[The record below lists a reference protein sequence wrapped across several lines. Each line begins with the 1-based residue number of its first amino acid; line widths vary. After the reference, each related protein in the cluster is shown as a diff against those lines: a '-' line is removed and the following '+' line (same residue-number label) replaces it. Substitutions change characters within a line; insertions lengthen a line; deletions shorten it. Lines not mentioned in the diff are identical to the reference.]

1 MTARKKTYFEIG
13 GELIELE
20 ADYSYGTG
28 RTSAKRRKQQR
39 AVAKDVKSIGKSASK
54 IAKTSEG
61 IETWGPAEQFGYGYG
76 LGVGVIFMVAT
87 APVVLADSPL
97 IGPADLAW
105 FAASMR
111 MMDKATNVGRSV
123 GAFVD
128 DLFGFEQEEMPAW
141 A

>member
-1 MTARKKTYFEIG
+1 M
-13 GELIELE
+13 
-20 ADYSYGTG
+20 
-28 RTSAKRRKQQR
+28 
-39 AVAKDVKSIGKSASK
+39 
-54 IAKTSEG
+54 
-61 IETWGPAEQFGYGYG
+61 
-76 LGVGVIFMVAT
+76 
-87 APVVLADSPL
+87 